1 MKYFKLLLFFRI
13 FLSPYW
19 KQFSAAVNEILD
31 FVFFLVFQR
40 QTSIIPLHLL
50 DFFFF
55 ALLDVVKTV
64 HKLWLWFSEGNLLF
78 RLGIQQWWIKFN
90 SFSTP
95 HENKFSRYKS
105 LRWILSKTNSFTF
118 SYYVQLFSVLYLL
131 LLVYMFLFFFPCL
144 PRGNVKTLLT
154 WNLWIIV
161 LWIRKSKSSICIPT
175 SWKSARRKRVY
186 AKGKS
191 ERCGLCKKMKKKKY
205 REVFV
210 RASI

>member
-31 FVFFLVFQR
+31 FVFFFFLVFQR

-105 LRWILSKTNSFTF
+105 LRWILSKTNSFTSCTTF
-118 SYYVQLFSVLYLL
+118 N
-131 LLVYMFLFFFPCL
+131 FFPCYIYSFL
-144 PRGNVKTLLT
+144 CTC
-154 WNLWIIV
+154 
-161 LWIRKSKSSICIPT
+161 SYSSSLVSPG
-175 SWKSARRKRVY
+175 AM
-186 AKGKS
+186 
-191 ERCGLCKKMKKKKY
+191 L
-205 REVFV
+205 
-210 RASI
+210 